1 MSGLICALVV
11 FIGVQDMGSVRRLTV
26 VPGPPGYVLI
36 TTPACPSGLA
46 WVPMFEDFTSPKIE
60 GP

>member
-1 MSGLICALVV
+1 M

-26 VPGPPGYVLI
+26 VPGPPGYVLT

-46 WVPMFEDFTSPKIE
+46 WVPMFEDFTSRKIE